1 MGSQDIW
8 WSYWYFHI
16 PNYFLS
22 LVFYCLFGRFFLS
35 FFLPPD
41 SSNYIYRSFRWLTEW
56 VYRPVAY
63 VTPSAIPRVMRLW
76 CTFPGS

>member
-41 SSNYIYRSFRWLTEW
+41 LSLIH
-56 VYRPVAY
+56 
-63 VTPSAIPRVMRLW
+63 I
-76 CTFPGS
+76 